1 MSREMLVFAAVGLY
15 SQATTPTLMG
25 TRSGSRTCPKRTLV
39 PARVTVTDDVAL
51 TSTDDSTVAK
61 PGAEDRSVE
70 TAGQSV
76 RLTTPVVPVVTFVA
90 GWISAVWFVG

>member
-1 MSREMLVFAAVGLY
+1 MSQEMLVFAAAGLY

-61 PGAEDRSVE
+61 PAAEDRSVK

-76 RLTTPVVPVVTFVA
+76 RLTTPVFPVVPCVTS
-90 GWISAVWFVG
+90 WIRPVGFVG

>member
-1 MSREMLVFAAVGLY
+1 MSREMLVFAAAGLY

-61 PGAEDRSVE
+61 PGAEDRSVK

-76 RLTTPVVPVVTFVA
+76 RLTAPVVPCVTS
-90 GWISAVWFVG
+90 WIRPVGFVGW